1 MQVEELIW
9 REHIIE
15 KLQRKHQV
23 TQAEVEEVFFA
34 GRPYFRSS
42 SNVVYAFGQTQA
54 GRYLFVVFKYV
65 GQERAAIITARA
77 MDHAERRYYKKRRGL
92 P

>member
-9 REHIIE
+9 REHTVE

-23 TQAEVEEVFFA
+23 TQAEVEEVFFL
-34 GRPYFRSS
+34 GKPYFRGSGKVS
-42 SNVVYAFGQTQA
+42 YVFGQTQA
-54 GRYLFVVFKYV
+54 GRYLFVVFKSL
-65 GQERAAIITARA
+65 GQGRAEVITARP
-77 MDHAERRYYKKRRGL
+77 MDQAERRHYKKRRGL